1 VCFLSKTAFFIVFI
15 LFIFNKQ
22 KVMSYRKKLVALTGA
37 GISVES
43 GLPTFAGGMWE
54 QHDVKDLASIEF
66 WRKNPE
72 LMLRFY
78 NERRKQLGEVEP
90 NAAHRILAE
99 LEKDFD
105 VTVITQNV
113 DNLHERA
120 GSTKVVHLHGELTKA
135 RSSQRP
141 EMIFDIGYRAIQ
153 WGEQAPDGS
162 QLRPHIVW
170 FGEPVTMIGA
180 AQSIVAAA
188 DIFVIVGSALT
199 VYPAAELVKH
209 AKRDVPIYLINPS
222 EVKQQGRFMNII
234 REKATV
240 GMEKL
245 KSMLDGTP
253 KETKKEGKANI
264 YNVVIL
270 DESGSMECIKQE
282 AINGYNETLQTIQ
295 AAQKDHADT
304 QEHFVTLV
312 KFDSRAT
319 IVVYNNAP
327 CMQAAEL
334 NDDTYQP
341 CASTPLYDAMGITLS
356 KFRQTLD
363 VTADNEMLVTVITDG
378 QENASKEYTGTQIY
392 QMVNEL
398 KAQGWVFTYIGA
410 NHNVEEAAQSIG
422 ISQSLKYEST
432 KRGTYEMF
440 TKQNMSR
447 KRFYDKMANYSSV
460 SERKK
465 AVMLE
470 ATGSNFFDDEN
481 TDSQMT

>member
-1 VCFLSKTAFFIVFI
+1 
-15 LFIFNKQ
+15 
-22 KVMSYRKKLVALTGA
+22 MSYQKKLVALTGA

-54 QHDVKDLASIEF
+54 QHNVKDVVSIEG
-66 WRKNPE
+66 WHRNPE

-141 EMIFDIGYRAIQ
+141 EMVFDIGYRAIQ

-170 FGEPVTMIGA
+170 YGEPVMMISA

-188 DIFVIVGSALT
+188 DIFVIVGSALA
-199 VYPAAELVKH
+199 VYPAAELVQH
-209 AKRDVPIYLINPS
+209 AKRDTPIYLINPS

-245 KSMLDGTP
+245 KSILTVTP
-253 KETKKEGKANI
+253 QEPKKEGKANI

-270 DESGSMECIKQE
+270 DESGSMQDIKQE

-295 AAQKDHADT
+295 AAQKEHADS

-312 KFDSRAT
+312 TFDSRAT
-319 IVVYNNAP
+319 KTVYDRVP
-327 CMQAAEL
+327 CTQAAEL
-334 NDDTYQP
+334 NGETYQP

-363 VTADNEMLVTVITDG
+363 ATADNEVLVTVITDG
-378 QENASKEYTGTQIY
+378 QENASREYTGTQIF

-398 KAQGWVFTYIGA
+398 KAQGWMFTYIGA
-410 NHNVEEAAQSIG
+410 NHNVEEAAKTMG
-422 ISQSLKYEST
+422 ISHSLRYESS
-432 KRGTYEMF
+432 KHGTDEMF

-447 KRFYDKMANYSSV
+447 KRFYAKMASYGSL
-460 SERKK
+460 SERKE
-465 AVMLE
+465 AMLLD
-470 ATGSNFFDDEN
+470 ALGSNFFDEED
-481 TDSQMT
+481 TDSKKS